1 VLFFL
6 GNICEK
12 GLEKIRP
19 AYQDCMERVAKGED
33 VVQKRVG
40 NTMNPGT
47 WKLTSFAL
55 WVPVLTRP
63 AAYCPV
69 REDEVGQTPAAGV
82 SQDERPPS

>member
-1 VLFFL
+1 M
-6 GNICEK
+6 K
-12 GLEKIRP
+12 GLIHTP
-19 AYQDCMERVAKGED
+19 APELRLPQARAH
-33 VVQKRVG
+33 KRVG

-47 WKLTSFAL
+47 GTLTSFAL

-69 REDEVGQTPAAGV
+69 REDEVGQTLAAGV